1 MRKKVTVV
9 GAGNVGANCAV
20 RIADKELADV
30 VLVDVVEGVP
40 QGKGLDLLQ
49 SGPVQ
54 GYDVSITGA
63 NDYEPTA
70 NSDIAIITAGFPRKP
85 GMSRDDLLMAN
96 FEVIKTATE
105 QVAKYSPNCII
116 IVVTNPLDAMAQAAF
131 QVSKFS
137 KNRVIGMAGV
147 LDSARFRTFIAQ
159 ELNVSVENVTGV
171 VMGGHGD
178 TMVPLVRLSN
188 VAGIPLTE
196 LMDQATIDRIVD
208 RTANGGAEIVKYLKT
223 GSAYYAPS
231 AAAVEMAE
239 IDPQGQEEGAALR
252 RLSGRRVRHQRP
264 VRRRA
269 GEVGRARHRE
279 DLRDQTHRGRDGEA
293 AQERRLRARNW
304 STFSPPRCK
313 YVAGGQAGSAVQHVE
328 YSHTTLIKAVKGT
341 RDLLPPSTDVWNRVE
356 SVARAIFRAYNYHEI
371 RTPILEETQ
380 LFARGVG
387 AETDI
392 VTKEMYTFDD
402 HGTSLTLRP
411 ENTASVIRAYIE
423 HRLDQR
429 PGVQKLYYLGPMFRR
444 ERPQKGRYRQFF
456 QIGAEAIGSESPA
469 GRRRSHRTGG
479 RDPEGRR
486 ASPASSC

>member
-1 MRKKVTVV
+1 MRNKITVV

-54 GYDVSITGA
+54 GYDVTVTGA

-96 FEVIKTATE
+96 YDVVKAATE
-105 QVAKYSPNCII
+105 QVAKHSPNCII

-131 QVSKFS
+131 QVSRFS
-137 KNRVIGMAGV
+137 KNRVVGMAGV

-159 ELNVSVENVTGV
+159 ELNVSVENVQGV

-208 RTANGGAEIVKYLKT
+208 RTRNGGAEIVKYLKT

-239 IDPQGQEEGAALR
+239 SILKDKKKVLPCAAYLEGEYGI
-252 RLSGRRVRHQRP
+252 SGLFVGVP
-264 VRRRA
+264 VKL
-269 GEVGRARHRE
+269 G
-279 DLRDQTHRGRDGEA
+279 
-293 AQERRLRARNW
+293 
-304 STFSPPRCK
+304 
-313 YVAGGQAGSAVQHVE
+313 
-328 YSHTTLIKAVKGT
+328 
-341 RDLLPPSTDVWNRVE
+341 
-356 SVARAIFRAYNYHEI
+356 
-371 RTPILEETQ
+371 
-380 LFARGVG
+380 ARGVEQIYEVKLT
-387 AETDI
+387 AEEQAML
-392 VTKEMYTFDD
+392 KK
-402 HGTSLTLRP
+402 SA
-411 ENTASVIRAYIE
+411 TA
-423 HRLDQR
+423 
-429 PGVQKLYYLGPMFRR
+429 VQELVDVLKS
-444 ERPQKGRYRQFF
+444 KG
-456 QIGAEAIGSESPA
+456 
-469 GRRRSHRTGG
+469 
-479 RDPEGRR
+479 
-486 ASPASSC
+486 